1 MADDGLSLIAAIH
14 GLADTDRRARSRVAR
29 LLCIGEIE
37 AGVLLGI
44 ADGRAVPV
52 SALAAELDLSEGGA
66 RALVRTLDDQAL
78 VRSEPLPMRPR
89 ELQLRVTPGAA
100 VELAAALAPL
110 TDRLEAAAAALGEP
124 GRRLVARYI
133 GDIAAACDRR

>member
-14 GLADTDRRARSRVAR
+14 GLAAADRRACCRVAR

-52 SALAAELDLSEGGA
+52 SALAAALDLSEGGA
-66 RALVRTLDDQAL
+66 RALVRTLEDHAL
-78 VRSEPLPMRPR
+78 VRSEPLPARPR
-89 ELQLRVTPGAA
+89 ELQLRMAPGAA

-110 TDRLEAAAAALGEP
+110 TDRLEAAASALGEP
-124 GRRLVARYI
+124 GRQFVARYI
-133 GDIAAACDRR
+133 AEIADACRRR